1 MTTEL
6 EVLVWVSLLTLF
18 MWFPYSLVRIMNFG
32 LITVL
37 RYTVDDKPLSSWAER
52 AKKAHYNSIEN
63 LISFAILV
71 VVANLANIS
80 NEATVSAALA
90 YFWLRLAHYIFYIL
104 GVSFLRTFAF
114 AGGWLAQLC
123 IAYQILAI

>member
-37 RYTVDDKPLSSWAER
+37 KYKVDDKPLSSWAER

-63 LISFAILV
+63 LIPFAILV

-104 GVSFLRTFAF
+104 RSDFFDHS
-114 AGGWLAQLC
+114 
-123 IAYQILAI
+123 IL

>member
-6 EVLVWVSLLTLF
+6 EVLLWVSLLTLF

-37 RYTVDDKPLSSWAER
+37 KYKVDDKPLSSWAER

-63 LISFAILV
+63 LKLSDDKWALLMGNEAHGLSESILSLV
-71 VVANLANIS
+71 DCKIKIPQLGKIESLNVSVACGIFLYHIS
-80 NEATVSAALA
+80 NKSK
-90 YFWLRLAHYIFYIL
+90 Y
-104 GVSFLRTFAF
+104 
-114 AGGWLAQLC
+114 
-123 IAYQILAI
+123 